1 MHWPRYLW
9 KAFNVRPFGMPVPP
23 LWFAVVASGLVGWF
37 IAPPLALIGLGGTAM
52 FTGILASSKR
62 FRTAVDAPLLM
73 QAPVQDDKLAL
84 LNRLDDA
91 GRLRQAKLEKQCTE
105 LQKVLETAK
114 AGREH
119 INGVWQLA
127 GLHLKMLV
135 ARMSASAVSDSRE
148 DGGKS
153 LEDQLAE
160 LKKRLSAAD
169 IDADLKSALEDQQ
182 QILEQR
188 LAMQTEAKRRL
199 QVLDAELDRIREQI
213 ALIREQAL
221 LTSDPASISRSVDSL
236 ATFLNESG
244 RWLKDQEEIFGDIGE
259 LSPTPYVSGLTD
271 APKVGQRNSKRVG
284 ETQ

>member
-9 KAFNVRPFGMPVPP
+9 KAFNARPFGMPLPP
-23 LWFAVVASGLVGWF
+23 LWFAVLASGLVGWF
-37 IAPPLALIGLGGTAM
+37 IAPPLALIGLGATGM
-52 FTGILASSKR
+52 FTGIVASSKR
-62 FRTAVDAPLLM
+62 FRNTVDAPLL
-73 QAPVQDDKLAL
+73 QAPVQDDKSVL
-84 LNRLDDA
+84 LKRLDDKSRA
-91 GRLRQAKLEKQCTE
+91 RQAKLEQQCTE
-105 LQKVLETAK
+105 LQKVLESAN

-135 ARMSASAVSDSRE
+135 ARMAAASVSESRE

-153 LEDQLAE
+153 LEDQLGD
-160 LKKRLSAAD
+160 LKKRLSAAN
-169 IDADLKSALEDQQ
+169 IDADLQSALEDQQ
-182 QILEQR
+182 KILEQR
-188 LAMQTEAKRRL
+188 LAMQSEANRRL

-244 RWLKDQEEIFGDIGE
+244 RWLKDQEEIFGDIDLG
-259 LSPTPYVSGLTD
+259 PTPYVSGLTD
-271 APKVGQRNSKRVG
+271 VPNQRNSKRVG
-284 ETQ
+284 ESQ